1 VRRVINSVPNVH
13 DSEVVLVESKYQEK
27 VLAAGILL
35 NASGKAGA
43 LDVDQQI
50 IRIRARLVDE
60 LPGYMVPRYLAI
72 FDDFPKL
79 SSGKAD
85 RKALASILTV
95 RMTKETEEVVTTHG
109 N

>member
-1 VRRVINSVPNVH
+1 VRRAINSVPNVH
-13 DSEVVLVESKYQEK
+13 DSEVVLVQTKYREK

-35 NASGKAGA
+35 NESGKAGT
-43 LDVDQQI
+43 LDADQQI
-50 IRIRARLVDE
+50 LRIRARLMDE
-60 LPGYMVPRYLAI
+60 LPAYMVPRYLAI

-85 RKALASILTV
+85 RKALTSILTV
-95 RMTKETEEVVTTHG
+95 RMTKEAEEVVATHE

>member
-1 VRRVINSVPNVH
+1 MR
-13 DSEVVLVESKYQEK
+13 
-27 VLAAGILL
+27 AAKRGR
-35 NASGKAGA
+35 SR
-43 LDVDQQI
+43 VDQQI
-50 IRIRARLVDE
+50 NRICARLVDE

-85 RKALASILTV
+85 RKALTSILTV
-95 RMTKETEEVVTTHG
+95 RMTKEAEEVVTTHG

>member
-1 VRRVINSVPNVH
+1 V
-13 DSEVVLVESKYQEK
+13 DSKYEEK

-35 NASGKAGA
+35 DESGKMGA

-50 IRIRARLVDE
+50 IRIRARLLDE
-60 LPGYMVPRYLAI
+60 LPSYMVPRYLAI

-95 RMTKETEEVVTTHG
+95 RMTKETEEVTTAHG
-109 N
+109 H